1 VVNAACHRGRYLHGV
16 ERDRAEAERRVATR
30 RRKHRLHPIEN
41 ALSGSGGMIALTD
54 RQLQILM
61 LAAAA
66 IDIKRR
72 GIFSATL
79 RAYVEI
85 ALSLFR

>member
-1 VVNAACHRGRYLHGV
+1 
-16 ERDRAEAERRVATR
+16 
-30 RRKHRLHPIEN
+30 
-41 ALSGSGGMIALTD
+41 MIALTD